1 MRSAVCEFGGANH
14 LLLYSCCALIA
25 VGVEM
30 TQKVHTWI
38 SLLALLGLAARTS
51 AQHLSFGGCP
61 KVSVLQHFQP
71 TLVSRWNIS

>member
-1 MRSAVCEFGGANH
+1 MRSAACEFGGANH
-14 LLLYSCCALIA
+14 LLLYSSSRRRRALIA

-30 TQKVHTWI
+30 MQKVHQWI

-71 TLVSRWNIS
+71 TLVRR